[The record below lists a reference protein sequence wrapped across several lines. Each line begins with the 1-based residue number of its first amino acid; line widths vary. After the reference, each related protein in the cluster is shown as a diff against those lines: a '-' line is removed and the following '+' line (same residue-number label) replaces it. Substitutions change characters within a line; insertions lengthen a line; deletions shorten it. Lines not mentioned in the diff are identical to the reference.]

1 MVSFYCYSQ
10 NLNSSSD
17 INQAQTAEISSEFL
31 NSSAFFKSR
40 SRVLVL
46 KSSLLPAARGAA
58 HPSRGAVGGSGE
70 LGLHVPSH
78 GLGPSPRCGAPPP
91 RWYYSSKM

>member
-31 NSSAFFKSR
+31 NSSAFFKNR

-46 KSSLLPAARGAA
+46 KSSLLPAARGAGHHFHA
-58 HPSRGAVGGSGE
+58 GTTLVKCEFISM
-70 LGLHVPSH
+70 L
-78 GLGPSPRCGAPPP
+78 
-91 RWYYSSKM
+91 

>member
-31 NSSAFFKSR
+31 NSSAFFKNR

-58 HPSRGAVGGSGE
+58 HPSRGLSAALGGWD
-70 LGLHVPSH
+70 
-78 GLGPSPRCGAPPP
+78 PP
-91 RWYYSSKM
+91 RGVGHHFHTGTTLVKCEFISML